1 MPQWLRKFQRFPID
15 WTDKILPF
23 SKNIQELIFCRWA
36 EAKSNGKRWQQSREI
51 DLMHLNQ
58 SFRSLAS
65 FQLTFFWT
73 SKNYNLTMTSKQLAK
88 NRTRK
93 KLEQKNLFSSAC
105 WWRSSA
111 GTRRRRSRESTASAA
126 SPWLTTSRG
135 TFRNLDIFWFQKRK
149 KKKKE
154 KEKIELVTFS
164 ER

>member
-1 MPQWLRKFQRFPID
+1 
-15 WTDKILPF
+15 
-23 SKNIQELIFCRWA
+23 
-36 EAKSNGKRWQQSREI
+36 
-51 DLMHLNQ
+51 
-58 SFRSLAS
+58 
-65 FQLTFFWT
+65 
-73 SKNYNLTMTSKQLAK
+73 MTSKQLAK

-149 KKKKE
+149 KKRR
-154 KEKIELVTFS
+154 KEKIWISEYFGTISFKMLGEFLIDICLKSAPRNMTERHFVAFWHCLAFLRTDYKYATRLLHCLPYPKGAESYTTFCPYTI
-164 ER
+164 E